1 MNDNSPLKRGMPG
14 KLVPFVAVIF
24 RRIIVIGG
32 RACTQ
37 AREHAT
43 LQTACTINNNLLF
56 IYVWPKC
63 RAVSVIKLIYNRLV
77 VDWHPMDND
86 YTTL

>member
-24 RRIIVIGG
+24 RRSYRWTRVY
-32 RACTQ
+32 
-37 AREHAT
+37 AT
-43 LQTACTINNNLLF
+43 LQAPCTINNNLLF
-56 IYVWPKC
+56 IYDWPKC

>member
-24 RRIIVIGG
+24 RRSY
-32 RACTQ
+32 RCTE

-43 LQTACTINNNLLF
+43 LQTPCTINNNLLF
-56 IYVWPKC
+56 IYDWPKC